1 MDREPSTDSEAT
13 YRLPRSVTPSRYD
26 LTLEP
31 SLDTATFEGHEA
43 IAVTVHE
50 PVTEIVLNAK
60 ELEVLDGSL
69 EAADGSTIDLEKVV
83 LDAGSERVTLGLAD
97 TATPGEWSLR
107 LRFRGTLNDRM
118 VGFYRSRYDDD
129 GASQDLAYEGTRRML
144 VNAVYWALG
153 LEAKIPER
161 SNVDLVGEYK
171 PTPFGFNGFIKG
183 RKPEFYGLR

>member
-1 MDREPSTDSEAT
+1 MDHDSPTDSEAT

-69 EAADGSTIDLEKVV
+69 EAAVE
-83 LDAGSERVTLGLAD
+83 
-97 TATPGEWSLR
+97 
-107 LRFRGTLNDRM
+107 
-118 VGFYRSRYDDD
+118 
-129 GASQDLAYEGTRRML
+129 GAMA
-144 VNAVYWALG
+144 
-153 LEAKIPER
+153 
-161 SNVDLVGEYK
+161 
-171 PTPFGFNGFIKG
+171 
-183 RKPEFYGLR
+183 

>member
-1 MDREPSTDSEAT
+1 MPSSPQRRARIHATPTGSPTSTTETCVDHEPSTDSEAT

-31 SLDTATFEGHEA
+31 SLDTATFDGHEA

-69 EAADGSTIDLEKVV
+69 ESADGSSVDLEKVV

-97 TATPGEWSLR
+97 TATPGEWNLR
-107 LRFRGTLNDRM
+107 LRFRGTLNDRR
-118 VGFYRSRYDDD
+118 VDRAVQRAGDRTDVPSRRPGQGPVRGHHDH
-129 GASQDLAYEGTRRML
+129 
-144 VNAVYWALG
+144 
-153 LEAKIPER
+153 
-161 SNVDLVGEYK
+161 VDL
-171 PTPFGFNGFIKG
+171 P
-183 RKPEFYGLR
+183 RLRDRRPARRHRT